1 MTYFTEDFELESRK
15 IEFGVETENFDLNDE
30 TLELNEGV
38 LVEKT
43 NVDVLPLLDTTMSMG
58 NCKTSSI

>member
-43 NVDVLPLLDTTMSMG
+43 DIDVLPFLE
-58 NCKTSSI
+58 TSSV